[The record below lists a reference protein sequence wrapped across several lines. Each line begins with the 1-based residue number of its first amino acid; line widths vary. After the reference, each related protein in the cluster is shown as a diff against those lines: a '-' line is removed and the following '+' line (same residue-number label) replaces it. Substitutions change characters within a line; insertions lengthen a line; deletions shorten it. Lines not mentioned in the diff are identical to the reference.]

1 MKLPLRNILFI
12 ALFAALTLIVGC
24 SNAPKLATEQMPR
37 TGFLP
42 DYSLL
47 EPSKSDNPD
56 VRVWRYRL
64 PGINLYASYKEVI
77 IDPIFI
83 NQRASV
89 NSGQELIGKAI
100 AALQVSLVEAAK
112 ARGNVKIV
120 SKPGPGVLRVSVG
133 ITGAEISADNLQP
146 WDFTP
151 VGMTLTAATYAAGVN
166 SKTPALLIETKITD
180 SQSNQ
185 LLGEDLFTIRGD
197 SFRTSSE
204 SVDSFVAMV
213 QTVVK
218 VAMVYFA
225 DPTPVP
231 TKQ

>member
-1 MKLPLRNILFI
+1 MNFSLRKILSV
-12 ALFAALTLIVGC
+12 ALIAALTLIVGC
-24 SNAPKLATEQMPR
+24 SNAPKLASEQMPR

-42 DYSLL
+42 NYSLL
-47 EPSKSDNPD
+47 EPAKSDNPD
-56 VRVWRYRL
+56 IRIWRYRL

-83 NQRASV
+83 GQQAST
-89 NSGQELIGKAI
+89 NSGQELMTKAI

-112 ARGNVKIV
+112 ARGDVMIV

-133 ITGAEISADNLQP
+133 ITGAEISADSLQP
-146 WDFTP
+146 WDFTL

-166 SKTPALLIETKITD
+166 SKTPAMLIETKITD

-185 LLGEDLFTIRGD
+185 LLGEDLFTIRGE
-197 SFRTSSE
+197 SFRTLDG
-204 SVDSFVAMV
+204 SVDSFIAMV

-218 VAMVYFA
+218 VAMIYFA
-225 DPTPVP
+225 DPTPMP
-231 TKQ
+231 TK